1 MMNGAESVN
10 DTFYVEQR
18 RGIDNFLSGNTGHG
32 TSAARIV
39 LIPR

>member
-1 MMNGAESVN
+1 VN

-18 RGIDNFLSGNTGHG
+18 RGIDNFLSGNTGQG
-32 TSAARIV
+32 ANAARIV